1 MNDSGNMGETILANP
16 GSLFS
21 FQVNASD
28 AALLHR
34 ELKSDVIEEN
44 DIVELP
50 PHHCYGRLTL
60 ESGNIHF
67 SMEVLPPMPG
77 NGGIAE
83 LIRQASDAYTR
94 PIAEVDAE
102 NAAYMRGKYREYFG
116 GAGDVDSLD
125 FGQQEG

>member
-1 MNDSGNMGETILANP
+1 MTESGNMGETILANP

-28 AALLHR
+28 AELLHR
-34 ELKSDVIEEN
+34 ELESEVIEEN

-67 SMEVLPPMPG
+67 LMEVLPPMPG
-77 NGGIAE
+77 NRGVAD
-83 LIRQASDAYTR
+83 LIRGASDAYTR
-94 PIAEVDAE
+94 TIAEVDAE
-102 NAAYMRGKYREYFG
+102 NAAYMQGKYREYFG
-116 GAGDVDSLD
+116 DPEDGDGLS
-125 FGQQEG
+125 FG